1 MIRQSRKKEKKVY
14 QSRMG
19 YAILYKLNW
28 HVLKSHGKD
37 EPPVQ
42 KTLRFGVM
50 LVLVLL
56 CTTASGCSGLKF
68 SSVDDLYSLP
78 SLPAEYENL
87 ETQINDILDDG
98 AEYAAPVSGSNIQP
112 VQMADL
118 NGDGQEEA
126 LVFMRKST
134 DDKPLKIYIFGTKNG
149 TYQQIAVIEGS
160 GSSIYSVVYSD
171 LNGDGKNELIVGWKV
186 ASELQV
192 LSVYTLRGNEP
203 VELMRTNYVKYALT
217 DLDSNGVQEL
227 VTLHADNQGGGVA
240 DLYTW
245 QSGTLALRSS
255 AAISVTMAEL
265 NNLGR
270 VTSGTIQGGKPALY
284 VVGVGDSSSQITD
297 ILTMRQGDLVN
308 IALSDITGASSIVA
322 RYLSL
327 YPTDINDDGVT
338 EVPIPAPLPS
348 PGETDETNYQVEW
361 YSYDADGKAKAVVS
375 TYHDIDDGWYLTL
388 PSTWLGH
395 IAVNRSMSGSDETVV
410 TFYIRGQGLDGY
422 QDFMRIYTITGASR
436 EVKAVRDKRFILK
449 RQAET
454 IYSARLQDANKT
466 WEYGMTEDQLRT
478 SFSLITTEWAT
489 GDY

>member
-1 MIRQSRKKEKKVY
+1 VRK
-14 QSRMG
+14 
-19 YAILYKLNW
+19 I
-28 HVLKSHGKD
+28 
-37 EPPVQ
+37 
-42 KTLRFGVM
+42 LRFGVM
-50 LVLVLL
+50 LALVLL

-68 SSVDDLYSLP
+68 SSADDLYSLP

-87 ETQINDILDDG
+87 ESQINDILADG

-126 LVFMRKST
+126 LVFMRKAD
-134 DDKPLKIYIFGTKNG
+134 DDKPLKIYIFGTRNG
-149 TYQQIAVIEGS
+149 TYEQIAVIEGS

-171 LNGDGKNELIVGWKV
+171 LNGDGHNELIVGWKV
-186 ASELQV
+186 ASELQI
-192 LSVYTLRGNEP
+192 LSVYTLRSGEP

-217 DLDSNGVQEL
+217 DLDDNGVQEL

-270 VTSGTIQGGKPALY
+270 VTTGTIQDGKPALY

-297 ILTMRQGDLVN
+297 ILTMSKGDLVN
-308 IALSDITGASSIVA
+308 IVLSDITGASSIVA
-322 RYLSL
+322 HSMSL
-327 YPTDINDDGVT
+327 YPTDINGDGVT
-338 EVPIPAPLPS
+338 EVPVPVVLPS
-348 PGETDETNYQVEW
+348 PGENSESSYRVEW
-361 YSYDADGKAKAVVS
+361 YSYDAEGQPKAVVS

-388 PSTWLGH
+388 PDTWLGR
-395 IAVNRSMSGSDETVV
+395 IAVNRSLSGSDETVV
-410 TFYIRGQGLDGY
+410 TFFIRGQGLDGY
-422 QDFMRIYTITGASR
+422 QDFLKIYTITGASR

-454 IYSARLQDANKT
+454 IFSARLQDANNA
-466 WEYGMTEDQLRT
+466 WEYGMTEDQLR
-478 SFSLITTEWAT
+478 SGFSLITTEWNT